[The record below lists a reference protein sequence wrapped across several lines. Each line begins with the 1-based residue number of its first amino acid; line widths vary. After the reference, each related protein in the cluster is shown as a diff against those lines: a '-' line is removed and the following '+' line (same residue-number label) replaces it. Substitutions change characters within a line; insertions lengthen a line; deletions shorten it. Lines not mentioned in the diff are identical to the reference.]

1 MSSCGGRTD
10 LQAQHRQ
17 QSCKRGLGGPVGSAS
32 GCGPGRPCLC
42 TAGCVCVCGVHVEA
56 RCVGGAH
63 GPAPGPAAAELR
75 VLAQLV
81 LAEAHGPPSPTPC
94 GGENARPPHRAASG
108 LSKTPSPAL
117 CGTGQMEPRR
127 DAAGFPWEPPRGGL
141 CVSPQWL
148 MM

>member
-63 GPAPGPAAAELR
+63 GLPPGLLLLNSVSLPSSSLPKPTDLLLQLR
-75 VLAQLV
+75 V
-81 LAEAHGPPSPTPC
+81 
-94 GGENARPPHRAASG
+94 GEKTRGRLTGLRAG
-108 LSKTPSPAL
+108 
-117 CGTGQMEPRR
+117 
-127 DAAGFPWEPPRGGL
+127 
-141 CVSPQWL
+141 
-148 MM
+148 